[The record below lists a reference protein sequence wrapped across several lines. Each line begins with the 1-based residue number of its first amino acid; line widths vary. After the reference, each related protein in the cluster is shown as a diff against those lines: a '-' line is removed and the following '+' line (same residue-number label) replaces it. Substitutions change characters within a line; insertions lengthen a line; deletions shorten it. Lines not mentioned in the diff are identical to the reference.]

1 MIEYCVTKVKLLQIN
16 GVTPIMVFDGAR
28 LPMKRRIEEERKR
41 QRLESRKAAEEL
53 LEVGEFQKA
62 SRKFNEAVEIDF
74 LMKYRLI

>member
-1 MIEYCVTKVKLLQIN
+1 MLEHFVRMIEYCVTKVKLLQIN

-53 LEVGEFQKA
+53 LELGEF
-62 SRKFNEAVEIDF
+62 
-74 LMKYRLI
+74 